1 MNKQL
6 LSSLGLTEKEA
17 KLYNAVLK
25 LKQAS
30 PATLAKIIGIKRTT
44 AYHTARILVEKGL
57 LRENLTKRPRMFSVA
72 SPQDIQELISREQ
85 KQFAGRA
92 GILNKL
98 SDELSRENAD
108 ELYPVSSIHFVEEE
122 KIRQFLYRETMKWHE
137 SAMKIDATWWGF
149 QDHTFINN
157 FGKITNWYLKRIKK
171 AVHVKL
177 LSNESDAEK
186 RISGKYLGR
195 EIKFWN
201 KTNNFLS
208 TTWIV
213 GNYVIMVN
221 TRKKPFYLVEMQD
234 VTLANDLREVF
245 KNLWPLI

>member
-6 LSSLGLTEKEA
+6 LFSLGLTEKEV
-17 KLYNAVLK
+17 KLYNATLK

-30 PATLAKIIGIKRTT
+30 PATLAKIVRIKRTT

-57 LRENLTKRPRMFSVA
+57 LREDLTKRPRIFLAA

-108 ELYPVSSIHFVEEE
+108 ESYPVPSIHFVEEE

-137 SAMKIDATWWGF
+137 STMNIFKDKVLIVSPN
-149 QDHTFINN
+149 ISS
-157 FGKITNWYLKRIKK
+157 L
-171 AVHVKL
+171 AVVIAVPVMVDIFK
-177 LSNESDAEK
+177 SMFEIIWES
-186 RISGKYLGR
+186 
-195 EIKFWN
+195 
-201 KTNNFLS
+201 
-208 TTWIV
+208 
-213 GNYVIMVN
+213 
-221 TRKKPFYLVEMQD
+221 EM
-234 VTLANDLREVF
+234 
-245 KNLWPLI
+245 